1 MRTGTIFGR
10 EVPLCLQPFVKYTK
24 SSLYQMYFVE
34 GCGALKAQISR
45 KTLTRILNVLR
56 IVFILYLLFCTVFV
70 YLYAVSVMDNNII
83 DTILL
88 MISIQWGIE
97 IFVTGPVK
105 CLLMAGLIPVSRHY
119 VCRVHDVYSSQMPT
133 HCLSRQWWR
142 T

>member
-1 MRTGTIFGR
+1 
-10 EVPLCLQPFVKYTK
+10 
-24 SSLYQMYFVE
+24 MYFVE
-34 GCGALKAQISR
+34 GYGALKAQISR

-105 CLLMAGLIPVSRHY
+105 CLLMAGLIPVSRHLC
-119 VCRVHDVYSSQMPT
+119 VSCA
-133 HCLSRQWWR
+133 
-142 T
+142 